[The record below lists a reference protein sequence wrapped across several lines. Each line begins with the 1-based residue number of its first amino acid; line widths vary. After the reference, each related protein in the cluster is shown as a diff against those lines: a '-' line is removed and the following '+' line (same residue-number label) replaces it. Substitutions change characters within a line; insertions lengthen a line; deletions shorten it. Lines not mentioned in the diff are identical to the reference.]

1 MSTQEEKLYH
11 VVQTLEEHQ
20 TRIAELYTMQHA
32 FEKQV
37 LVQVAELKM
46 KAGVWGLIAGALPV
60 TAAALLYVLKGSL

>member
-1 MSTQEEKLYH
+1 MATPGQELHH
-11 VVQTLEEHQ
+11 VVETLKEHQ
-20 TRIAELYTMQHA
+20 ARIAELYSMQHS